1 MNLTTFELVPWLLI
15 SVFVLI
21 IFATLKCSECKTKI
35 TKKNFWKHK
44 HNNYE
49 WGEPICKKKQ

>member
-1 MNLTTFELVPWLLI
+1 MNLTTFEPIPWFLIGVLSLV
-15 SVFVLI
+15 
-21 IFATLKCSECKTKI
+21 IFITLKCSECKTKI

-49 WGEPICKKKQ
+49 WEK